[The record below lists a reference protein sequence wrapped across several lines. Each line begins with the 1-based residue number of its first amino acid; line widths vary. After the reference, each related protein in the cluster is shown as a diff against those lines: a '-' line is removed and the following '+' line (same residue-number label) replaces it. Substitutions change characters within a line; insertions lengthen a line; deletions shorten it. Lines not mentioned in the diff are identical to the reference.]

1 MRVALRE
8 ARLRAGLTQAELA
21 RRVGLSRS
29 AYTNIEKGRKYPS
42 LVSALRIARVLSE
55 HVEELFG
62 DEFFGKRLKAGGRT
76 PESARTRRR
85 VARDP
90 V

>member
-21 RRVGLSRS
+21 RRAGLSRC

-42 LVSALRIARVLSE
+42 LVTALRIADALGER
-55 HVEELFG
+55 VEELFG
-62 DEFFGKRLKAGGRT
+62 DELSGELVKAGART
-76 PESARTRRR
+76 PDLVRTRRR
-85 VARDP
+85 AAGDP